1 MTGAKPTSEWPRRQ
15 NRGLVVGRGAWP
27 NRVARGLGR
36 ADQGFNVVGVDL
48 DPDHIHAL
56 AAGAAPFEE
65 PGLGALLERHVGQRF
80 RPMAWSETTEADLS
94 DVEWVVLT
102 VGVHDLPFPEP
113 ANLAT
118 LHGVV
123 AALIE
128 REALRGRTMILRTTL
143 PVGTTHAIAS
153 HIEERHGLIE
163 GEDYHLAFVP
173 ERLVEGQAIEE
184 ERRLPKIVGPMSHG
198 ALVAAE
204 ALFSKI
210 GGRVIPV
217 AGPKEAEFVKLID
230 NAWRHTRFAFA
241 NDAAVAASAMGVD
254 VIDVIEAANADYDR
268 NAVARP
274 GPVSGYCLGKDP
286 IIFEYAMQEVPERS
300 DLQSVWMTALRSSQ
314 RLVEWTVN
322 RTIGSKVLVAGLTF
336 KENID
341 DMRMA
346 FSEPLIQRLLEEG
359 HEVSICDPHLGMNA
373 YTQVWPS
380 VEGKVERSGTD
391 LGTMLHQ
398 ERYDTVILAVR
409 HEAFENMHEV
419 LSTQGRVLDLWNLYR
434 GLSNQYGLG
443 TSGGRHERPDHRRRR
458 LPRFTPRRCLSRS
471 RVAGHRS
478 GQPVPWATR
487 AHARAPSLPIR
498 DPRPLHGCGG
508 HRGPDQGDAPQPDPA
523 LWGHQWHGVLLRATL
538 VGARYQRQFHGP
550 VAQGDRSQRPCS

>member
-1 MTGAKPTSEWPRRQ
+1 MASL
-15 NRGLVVGRGAWP
+15 LVVG
-27 NRVARGLGR
+27 LGR
-36 ADQGFNVVGVDL
+36 IGLPVALVAADQGFNVVGVDL

-322 RTIGSKVLVAGLTF
+322 RTVGSKVLVAGLTF

-443 TSGGRHERPDHRRRR
+443 TSGGE
-458 LPRFTPRRCLSRS
+458 
-471 RVAGHRS
+471 A
-478 GQPVPWATR
+478 
-487 AHARAPSLPIR
+487 
-498 DPRPLHGCGG
+498 
-508 HRGPDQGDAPQPDPA
+508 
-523 LWGHQWHGVLLRATL
+523 
-538 VGARYQRQFHGP
+538 
-550 VAQGDRSQRPCS
+550 

>member
-1 MTGAKPTSEWPRRQ
+1 MNDDRGETYIRVATTPEPWPRCWSWGLAESGCPWPWSQRTKASTWSEWTSIRIISTPS
-15 NRGLVVGRGAWP
+15 L
-27 NRVARGLGR
+27 
-36 ADQGFNVVGVDL
+36 
-48 DPDHIHAL
+48 
-56 AAGAAPFEE
+56 AGAAPFEE

-153 HIEERHGLIE
+153 HVEERHGLIE

-274 GPVSGYCLGKDP
+274 GPVSGYCLGKD
-286 IIFEYAMQEVPERS
+286 
-300 DLQSVWMTALRSSQ
+300 DHLRI
-314 RLVEWTVN
+314 RHAGGP
-322 RTIGSKVLVAGLTF
+322 RTF
-336 KENID
+336 
-341 DMRMA
+341 
-346 FSEPLIQRLLEEG
+346 
-359 HEVSICDPHLGMNA
+359 
-373 YTQVWPS
+373 
-380 VEGKVERSGTD
+380 
-391 LGTMLHQ
+391 
-398 ERYDTVILAVR
+398 
-409 HEAFENMHEV
+409 
-419 LSTQGRVLDLWNLYR
+419 
-434 GLSNQYGLG
+434 
-443 TSGGRHERPDHRRRR
+443 
-458 LPRFTPRRCLSRS
+458 
-471 RVAGHRS
+471 
-478 GQPVPWATR
+478 
-487 AHARAPSLPIR
+487 
-498 DPRPLHGCGG
+498 
-508 HRGPDQGDAPQPDPA
+508 
-523 LWGHQWHGVLLRATL
+523 
-538 VGARYQRQFHGP
+538 
-550 VAQGDRSQRPCS
+550 